1 MILVSLETI
10 GDVLADKTFLS
21 HVVPVT
27 AEEVVGGVV
36 GIVIA
41 CVIVFILIVTVL
53 GYIQYRRYKN
63 RHIETAKFNFV
74 VLPPINTNS
83 RWARFKMGC
92 RKRWYKFRGRRI
104 KKGLVPM
111 LDGSGRYTYSDS
123 YSTTVSYGTLLQ
135 SEQESYKDLQV
146 SVLHDYVSSG
156 FHEDSSDNR

>member
-10 GDVLADKTFLS
+10 GDALADKTFLS

-36 GIVIA
+36 GIIIA

-83 RWARFKMGC
+83 RWAQFKMGC

-123 YSTTVSYGTLLQ
+123 YSTTASYGALLQ

-156 FHEDSSDNR
+156 FHEDNSDNT